1 MSEPKSVGYAE
12 ALNSSRKKA
21 GPKEV
26 RSIEVEKAENG
37 GHTVTHRFQHQSE
50 GPYHEAETHVFGK
63 SEHAKLLS
71 HLSKH
76 LGIKAEAPDAD
87 EEEGN

>member
-1 MSEPKSVGYAE
+1 MEDFAQ
-12 ALNSSRKKA
+12 ALSSKPRPGKKA
-21 GPKEV
+21 GPKEI

-63 SEHAKLLS
+63 SEGAKLLA
-71 HLSKH
+71 HLTEH
-76 LGIKAEAPDAD
+76 LGINAGAANES
-87 EEEGN
+87 EED